1 MGVCVSTQQGGPGDT
16 QQKARAKGIEDRMMA
31 QIENE
36 RKVIKCLLL
45 GAGECGKSTI
55 LKQMKILH
63 KNGFTD
69 QEKQQAKELAYRNT
83 MESVQTLLRAC
94 LDLSIKYDSPE
105 VQKQSVKLL
114 EVDRNDGTL
123 QYDLKDDVKEL
134 WKDGGT
140 QKAFAR
146 ANEFHLLDSAAYF
159 LHDDQ
164 LDRVFSEEYKPTHQ
178 DILRCRL
185 ATTGIIQNEF
195 LIEKLKFKMY
205 DVGGQ
210 RGERKKW
217 IHSFDNV
224 NAIMFIG
231 SLAEYDLVLAEDR
244 TRNRLKE
251 SLDLFEGIINLPW
264 FKEAPIIL
272 FLNKNDLFIEKIK
285 TVDIGIYF
293 PVYVGGCDY
302 EAGLKFIQDN
312 YFDRNQ
318 SPHKTIYCHVTDAT
332 NTEVFAFVWKSTK
345 HMILEQNLTKSGL
358 LMC

>member
-1 MGVCVSTQQGGPGDT
+1 MGVCVSTQQGGSSDT
-16 QQKARAKGIEDRMMA
+16 QKARTKGIEDRMMA
-31 QIENE
+31 QIEDE

-63 KNGFTD
+63 KNGFT
-69 QEKQQAKELAYRNT
+69 EEEEQQARELSYRNT
-83 MESVQTLLRAC
+83 MESIQTLCRAC
-94 LDLSIKYDSPE
+94 ADLSIKYDSPE
-105 VQKQSVKLL
+105 NNSTANAIL
-114 EVDRNDGTL
+114 EVDRNDGTIK
-123 QYDLKDDVKEL
+123 YEL
-134 WKDGGT
+134 RENIAKLWNDGGV
-140 QKAFAR
+140 QKAFSR

-159 LHDDQ
+159 LHIDQ
-164 LDRVFSEEYKPTHQ
+164 LERVFQKAYKPTHQ
-178 DILRCRL
+178 DILRTRL

-217 IHSFDNV
+217 IHSFENV

-272 FLNKNDLFIEKIK
+272 FLNKNDLFIDKIK

-293 PVYVGGCDY
+293 PVYSGGYDY

>member
-1 MGVCVSTQQGGPGDT
+1 MGVCVSTQQGPDPA
-16 QQKARAKGIEDRMMA
+16 QKTKTKGIEDRMLA
-31 QIENE
+31 QIEDE

-63 KNGFTD
+63 NNGFNK
-69 QEKQQAKELAYRNT
+69 QEEQQSRELAYRNT
-83 MESVQTLLRAC
+83 MESIQTLCRAC
-94 LDLSIKYDSPE
+94 ADLLIKYETQEMQVRANMVLDI
-105 VQKQSVKLL
+105 
-114 EVDRNDGTL
+114 DRNDGTL
-123 QYDLKDDVKEL
+123 KYELKNDVAAL
-134 WKDGGT
+134 WADEGV
-140 QKAFAR
+140 QKAFSR

-159 LHDDQ
+159 LAEAN
-164 LDRVFSEEYKPTHQ
+164 LDRVFSEDYKPTHQ

-272 FLNKNDLFIEKIK
+272 FLNKNDLFIDKIK

-293 PVYVGGCDY
+293 PVYGGGCDY